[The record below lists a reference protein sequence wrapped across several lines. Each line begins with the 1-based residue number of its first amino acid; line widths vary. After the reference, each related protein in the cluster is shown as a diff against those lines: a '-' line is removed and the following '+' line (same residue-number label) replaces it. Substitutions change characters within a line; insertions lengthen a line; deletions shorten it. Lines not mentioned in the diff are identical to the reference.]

1 MCHEFLE
8 QFFDVTLQQQTIF
21 IRELNFAGFF
31 YCNTSFNILANDIA
45 SAAAAYSTDGRRVK
59 TAVTNDGKTA
69 WTRLEYT
76 AEYSN
81 DNDIE

>member
-1 MCHEFLE
+1 MY
-8 QFFDVTLQQQTIF
+8 V
-21 IRELNFAGFF
+21 
-31 YCNTSFNILANDIA
+31 SNDIA

-59 TAVTNDGKTA
+59 TVTDDGKTA

-81 DNDIE
+81 DDDIE

>member
-1 MCHEFLE
+1 MY
-8 QFFDVTLQQQTIF
+8 V
-21 IRELNFAGFF
+21 
-31 YCNTSFNILANDIA
+31 SNDIA

-59 TAVTNDGKTA
+59 TMVKTVTNDGKTD

-81 DNDIE
+81 GNDIE